1 MEYSSSKKVRL
12 PGISFDFDNSDNS
25 EDDVDSCCS
34 SNSMENINNG
44 MHEKDNV
51 NTTEDYHREGRAN
64 IIEEMKSM
72 GFQGATTILSSS
84 STIPCNTISI
94 QQQQQHSHPTEM
106 ASDNNNSQ
114 TQTPSKQS
122 LTNPPSSSSNKQPRS
137 ASKPRD
143 KSKISP
149 TTQKLHTT
157 ANNLVINTPNT
168 TLDKVDNAVYSAIES
183 VNSVKKSLTP
193 FKNISLAG
201 VGSSNNSSDSSSNN
215 NNNIMNRD
223 KKEEKG
229 EQTMILDA
237 AADYLYRMENQYNLF
252 TPDTTDTD
260 NNDEGDEELLVE
272 VENGNEELADD
283 NNQDVKVSVE
293 GIVNNWE
300 STSEAEGAQ
309 RRTSRRIQDKQIKE
323 VEEKQAEIDNAT
335 LAARELR
342 DKLLAAE
349 AAKVEVGAIKAE
361 AQVDTKLQ
369 TGLVNPNNNKPPA
382 NNKRGKKKKGRGKST
397 ALSMALVV
405 SEDVNTPYKKECIY
419 NLVDD
424 NDKVDDAGDEEVN
437 GVKKAEGAAGEGGDK
452 DEVGKVVSS
461 PTLARKEV
469 EGGIVNSPVVDIVDD
484 DEGAASNTEED
495 APTEEYNY
503 PIPSSSNNDT
513 ASYTSGKPNFLT
525 SQEETNNNNP
535 SSNTNNRGHP
545 NNLSSA
551 GSSHLNNSSHP
562 NSSNNNNEPTDDMT
576 QYLQDESFYIGK
588 DDGFLSSQ
596 SVGSSDISETA
607 SEADSADI
615 VSREENGDG
624 DTVVQDG
631 GDVNNEEEGWDEEW
645 GDSNL
650 EEDDNNTELSNM
662 VEQSLNDG
670 INLST
675 LIKESAKMIADEDP
689 NHYAEN
695 REVYDMILQ
704 TNSSSNRD
712 RGGFDSSANSLSP
725 SIDNVVQLL
734 NTSTNDELNHQ
745 SSDNTV
751 DEDVAVELPI
761 KEEAAVT
768 PPSNQTVPNSTTSQ
782 QQQHDFVPTALKN
795 IVSKQEDEL
804 SNLLLSID
812 NIQSTPGRIAQML
825 QNEEDIDEGLVGIVD
840 MSNVSSARG
849 GGMNGVLRSGGGGLS
864 PVKKR
869 LIMDNGGTPM
879 EKKLEPLVEEV
890 KEEVESPLVVEK
902 EEVEHSSPDV
912 EVESRVL
919 TTPASLPQS
928 PAADT
933 SIPPTSVDVSAIAME
948 LNQSSVTA
956 STPQGPP
963 EPVASPP
970 VRSPWLS
977 FLSNNS
983 PTDNNNSQTQSPEQQ
998 KGDEE
1003 EEDAS
1008 TSQQSEPIEDAAA
1021 EMPNQAV
1028 EDSVPKEDESSD
1040 DDEYQQSNV
1049 EYTTALAIPLE
1060 GGDIAQESNATT
1072 EDEEEDFIPESMKM
1086 LFQDADSA
1094 LQNAMPTLSP
1104 VPPAKGRQGA
1114 KLEGANDKEDT
1125 VFTELSLEMEEDA
1138 ARRLAMEMINTEQ
1151 AKLDRL
1157 ENERRLESEKK
1168 EAARQAECDRLERER
1183 LEQERLAAAAEEEEA
1198 RRLEAAEKLAAQ
1210 QEAERQAKLADE
1222 ARLKAEE
1229 DERLERERLAEIE
1242 KLDKIRIEQQLA
1254 EEARLEAER
1263 LAEVERQQALLAEQK
1278 RQKEEEEAK
1287 RMAEQAELDRLGK
1300 ERLESERVEK
1310 ERLEEEARQVEI
1322 ERLEKERI
1330 EQERVLAEQQA
1341 AEDARLKAKDQERLA
1356 AEEAALFQYRL
1367 EEGIEQKI
1375 LANQRATEELERSRD
1390 TLIAD
1395 AAAKFE
1401 AQRLEEAAR
1410 KATSMNHDNNNGHPT
1425 SSTSI
1430 SSNNNNNTSIT
1441 SNNNVSITATN
1452 DDTFDTAMCSF
1463 SGIEKALDN
1472 EFFDANDKADA
1483 LGSTME
1489 DEQVGDND
1497 EEKMNEEEV
1506 NDSSTDI
1513 DILDR
1518 VGQYMNKVADMDV
1531 SVEKSSSGDCPTSDE
1546 PEDQPTTMD
1555 GDNSTPS
1562 GALDE
1567 SILNESMF
1575 MPSKSLLLDTLPL
1588 LFLITILISPSTV

>member
-1 MEYSSSKKVRL
+1 
-12 PGISFDFDNSDNS
+12 
-25 EDDVDSCCS
+25 
-34 SNSMENINNG
+34 
-44 MHEKDNV
+44 
-51 NTTEDYHREGRAN
+51 
-64 IIEEMKSM
+64 
-72 GFQGATTILSSS
+72 
-84 STIPCNTISI
+84 
-94 QQQQQHSHPTEM
+94 
-106 ASDNNNSQ
+106 
-114 TQTPSKQS
+114 
-122 LTNPPSSSSNKQPRS
+122 
-137 ASKPRD
+137 
-143 KSKISP
+143 
-149 TTQKLHTT
+149 
-157 ANNLVINTPNT
+157 
-168 TLDKVDNAVYSAIES
+168 
-183 VNSVKKSLTP
+183 
-193 FKNISLAG
+193 
-201 VGSSNNSSDSSSNN
+201 
-215 NNNIMNRD
+215 
-223 KKEEKG
+223 
-229 EQTMILDA
+229 
-237 AADYLYRMENQYNLF
+237 
-252 TPDTTDTD
+252 
-260 NNDEGDEELLVE
+260 
-272 VENGNEELADD
+272 
-283 NNQDVKVSVE
+283 
-293 GIVNNWE
+293 
-300 STSEAEGAQ
+300 
-309 RRTSRRIQDKQIKE
+309 
-323 VEEKQAEIDNAT
+323 
-335 LAARELR
+335 
-342 DKLLAAE
+342 
-349 AAKVEVGAIKAE
+349 
-361 AQVDTKLQ
+361 
-369 TGLVNPNNNKPPA
+369 
-382 NNKRGKKKKGRGKST
+382 
-397 ALSMALVV
+397 MALGVD
-405 SEDVNTPYKKECIY
+405 EDLNTPYKKECIY
-419 NLVDD
+419 NLVD
-424 NDKVDDAGDEEVN
+424 NDDAGVGIE
-437 GVKKAEGAAGEGGDK
+437 GDK
-452 DEVGKVVSS
+452 VKEVAGDEVDDTAEIKEEIKVGTVVES
-461 PTLARKEV
+461 PLVPKEVDGDITNTLAVAK
-469 EGGIVNSPVVDIVDD
+469 VDD
-484 DEGAASNTEED
+484 DEGAVSNTEED
-495 APTEEYNY
+495 APTEDYNY
-503 PIPSSSNNDT
+503 PIPSSSGNNT
-513 ASYTSGKPNFLT
+513 ASYTSGTPNFLNC
-525 SQEETNNNNP
+525 QEEITSNNP

-551 GSSHLNNSSHP
+551 GSSHLNSSHP

-588 DDGFLSSQ
+588 DDGFVSSQ
-596 SVGSSDISETA
+596 SVDSSDISETA
-607 SEADSADI
+607 SEADDD
-615 VSREENGDG
+615 EEVGSSEEDGDG
-624 DTVVQDG
+624 DTVVQE
-631 GDVNNEEEGWDEEW
+631 NEEGHTVVQQDINDDTLDNEEGEEGWDEEW

-650 EEDDNNTELSNM
+650 EDDDNNTELSSM
-662 VEQSLNDG
+662 VNQSLNDG

-675 LIKESAKMIADEDP
+675 LIKESAKMIAEEDP
-689 NHYAEN
+689 NHYDEN
-695 REVYDMILQ
+695 RVVYDMILQ
-704 TNSSSNRD
+704 QASGSSNSGGG
-712 RGGFDSSANSLSP
+712 GGFDSSAASLSP

-745 SSDNTV
+745 SSDSTAEE
-751 DEDVAVELPI
+751 EDVAAAESSPI

-768 PPSNQTVPNSTTSQ
+768 PPSSINQTVPNSITSQQQQ

-804 SNLLLSID
+804 SNLLSSID

-825 QNEEDIDEGLVGIVD
+825 QNEEDTDEGLVGIVD

-849 GGMNGVLRSGGGGLS
+849 GGNGGMRSGGGGLS

-933 SIPPTSVDVSAIAME
+933 FLPPTSVDVSAIAME

-956 STPQGPP
+956 LTPQGPP

-1114 KLEGANDKEDT
+1114 KLEGANDKEVT

-1198 RRLEAAEKLAAQ
+1198 RRLEVAEKLAAQ

-1310 ERLEEEARQVEI
+1310 ERLEEEAKQVEI

-1489 DEQVGDND
+1489 DEQVSDND

-1531 SVEKSSSGDCPTSDE
+1531 SVEKSSSEACPTIE
-1546 PEDQPTTMD
+1546 QEDQPTTMD
-1555 GDNSTPS
+1555 GNNSRPS
-1562 GALDE
+1562 SGSSGQALDE

-1575 MPSKSLLLDTLPL
+1575 MPSK
-1588 LFLITILISPSTV
+1588 